1 MAKKSTIEKNNRRKR
16 MANQYRPKRARL
28 KAVATD
34 KTLTVEERFEAQLKM
49 AKLPRNSSRVRFRNR
64 CELTGR
70 PRAYYRK
77 FSLSRIAIRDLAS
90 IGQIP
95 GMIKSSW

>member
-1 MAKKSTIEKNNRRKR
+1 MAKKSTVEKNNRRKSLGKSQR
-16 MANQYRPKRARL
+16 NKRTRL
-28 KAVATD
+28 KAVAMD
-34 KTLTVEERFEAQLKM
+34 KSLTLEERFEASLKM
-49 AKLPRNSSRVRFRNR
+49 AQLPRNGSRVRFRNR

-70 PRAYYRK
+70 PRGFYRK
-77 FSLSRIAIRDLAS
+77 LRLSRIALRDLAS

>member
-1 MAKKSTIEKNNRRKR
+1 MAKKSTIEKNNRRKQ
-16 MANQYRPKRARL
+16 MAKKYRAKRERW

-49 AKLPRNSSRVRFRNR
+49 AELPRNSSRVRFRNR